1 MTGGLTGVSIR
12 FWILVS
18 VELLWTLSC
27 DDRCLDSVMTETDA
41 SAPIRKNIIH
51 HTTLFLFSFFI
62 FFYHSSCPKDQF
74 TVLIF
79 KFGTQDF
86 TDKGLLNIRLILTGL
101 SLWFCLQNCF

>member
-51 HTTLFLFSFFI
+51 HFSFV
-62 FFYHSSCPKDQF
+62 FFLYF
-74 TVLIF
+74 F
-79 KFGTQDF
+79 
-86 TDKGLLNIRLILTGL
+86 L
-101 SLWFCLQNCF
+101 SLLLP